1 MFHRFCK
8 YFIQLIFSPANGWED
23 FQRDWDEHSDWEGHT
38 FSGVYRRCFLPIAL
52 VCALSAFFR
61 LIYGV
66 PGGWLEALQ
75 HAIITFVSLFLSS
88 QFANYVLLT
97 YMPRF
102 LHTDHPAEYA
112 PRWGMLVIVSLTL
125 LGLIGVLENL
135 VKVHVALFA
144 FLPLYC
150 VFIIWKGARFCGV
163 SEQEVGMYML
173 LTILSIP
180 GSYYLINFLLNALV

>member
-23 FQRDWDEHSDWEGHT
+23 FQRDWDEHSDWDGHT

-135 VKVHVALFA
+135 VKENTPDILLLAACRSTACLSSGKALA
-144 FLPLYC
+144 SAESASRKWGC
-150 VFIIWKGARFCGV
+150 TCC
-163 SEQEVGMYML
+163 
-173 LTILSIP
+173 
-180 GSYYLINFLLNALV
+180 